1 MNTHKFDGNDDTV
14 YGRLEPTVL
23 ANPYEQTI
31 PYELPP
37 SPPPPKVRHNWLRG
51 IAVIGHI
58 LIVLLALSAFG
69 LVAFYAGRIS
79 TTGIHAAVT
88 PTQAPL
94 LTRSAT
100 KVPTSIATAVTTPA
114 IATNYTASAII
125 NDFKANGLPVSQENY
140 SISLNQFLDGWTTD
154 DAHSHSESAV
164 TTQPESSIF
173 FRDPTVCVSACNTQG
188 DTFLAVYN
196 STGDAQ
202 SSLAQVK
209 SWTEYVNNCNCGP
222 HTIPNDDIQQ
232 GRCLLITYGPP
243 TNEYAQIE
251 NKYCV

>member
-1 MNTHKFDGNDDTV
+1 MNTHNFDGNDDTV

-100 KVPTSIATAVTTPA
+100 RVPTSIATAVTTPV
-114 IATNYTASAII
+114 IATIYTASAII

-164 TTQPESSIF
+164 TTQP
-173 FRDPTVCVSACNTQG
+173 CQ
-188 DTFLAVYN
+188 
-196 STGDAQ
+196 
-202 SSLAQVK
+202 
-209 SWTEYVNNCNCGP
+209 
-222 HTIPNDDIQQ
+222 
-232 GRCLLITYGPP
+232 
-243 TNEYAQIE
+243 
-251 NKYCV
+251 